1 MSRTQKANLM
11 KEMHQ
16 STESMKELRI
26 KVLQEK
32 EQLLKLKESLP
43 LLHSRI
49 RSVLPEP
56 LKLKDAREIMKELK
70 DTFD

>member
-1 MSRTQKANLM
+1 M